1 MYRYRY
7 RYGSLSALSLIMIKL
22 KLKACRTIWAFITL
36 CLLQA
41 YSARNLKGLTVEH
54 SSEMIKASNKIL
66 TQRQVRERT
75 RFKTQILNFQEGKD
89 LVLTLKDSG
98 LLAQS
103 IFDTICMYKM
113 CGLIQLC
120 SQTVDKLCSRCLFL
134 VSTLIKTCY
143 NMNVEETK
151 L

>member
-1 MYRYRY
+1 M
-7 RYGSLSALSLIMIKL
+7 
-22 KLKACRTIWAFITL
+22 
-36 CLLQA
+36 QA

-103 IFDTICMYKM
+103 IFDTICMYKNVR
-113 CGLIQLC
+113 
-120 SQTVDKLCSRCLFL
+120 VDTTLF
-134 VSTLIKTCY
+134 TNC
-143 NMNVEETK
+143 
-151 L
+151 